1 MKLWTLARK
10 RWIVRWNLQTCS
22 LPEGISCFEV
32 SFSYRVGLDK
42 FAFLKFSISI
52 CEGRTR
58 TEQDTGK
65 YYKKGKMYQ
74 KLKIK
79 DLYFH
84 FVLWYIT
91 KKFYKDIYLQF
102 LESCTVFTSNYCF
115 CVFLHIFLHRNSYNL
130 STSLY
135 DKANVVAPI
144 NLDWQIYSRIN
155 YIWLTYKW
163 HTNDMRVHA
172 TLILMAYE
180 YVRVIYGQYMDD
192 IRVHTSGIWM
202 PYE

>member
-22 LPEGISCFEV
+22 LPEGISCFKV
-32 SFSYRVGLDK
+32 SFSYRVGLDE
-42 FAFLKFSISI
+42 FAFLKYSISI

-91 KKFYKDIYLQF
+91 KKTYIYNFWKAARYLLAIIVFVFFFTDFYIEIPTILVQVYMTKRMLWRQ
-102 LESCTVFTSNYCF
+102 
-115 CVFLHIFLHRNSYNL
+115 
-130 STSLY
+130 STWI
-135 DKANVVAPI
+135 DKSIVV
-144 NLDWQIYSRIN
+144 
-155 YIWLTYKW
+155 
-163 HTNDMRVHA
+163 
-172 TLILMAYE
+172 
-180 YVRVIYGQYMDD
+180 
-192 IRVHTSGIWM
+192 
-202 PYE
+202 